1 MTTDTTPP
9 VDLDKLLARLAPKIT
24 SLIRAELA
32 AALADQQRTA
42 TDVADHASRAA
53 AIAACPHC
61 DELGQIDLGDAV
73 AKCQHPSLAAEP
85 VVDGKQRAA
94 GEDRPPAWR
103 GPGPDLFEEYR

>member
-9 VDLDKLLARLAPKIT
+9 VNLDKLLDRLTPKIT

-32 AALADQQRTA
+32 AALADQQRAA

-53 AIAACPHC
+53 AIAVCPHC

-73 AKCQHPSLAAEP
+73 AKCQHPSLAANSEP
-85 VVDGKQRAA
+85 IVDAVEGLRSPSRTSTDPRQEAR
-94 GEDRPPAWR
+94 
-103 GPGPDLFEEYR
+103 